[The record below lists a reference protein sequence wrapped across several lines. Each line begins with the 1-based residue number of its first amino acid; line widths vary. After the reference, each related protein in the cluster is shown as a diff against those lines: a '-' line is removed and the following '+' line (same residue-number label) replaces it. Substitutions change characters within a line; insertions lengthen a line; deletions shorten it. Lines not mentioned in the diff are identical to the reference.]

1 LRAKSYC
8 FLVYSLSISPIKS
21 PLFISH
27 IGEEAAEQKSLSKR
41 AQGEV
46 GRSNGRWGCSTL
58 HRYELPPQGYLRN
71 TEKEKRGNGENLKGE
86 GITRHQPP
94 LLVFVNR
101 HLWPEVSIVG
111 NNKTGDR

>member
-1 LRAKSYC
+1 M
-8 FLVYSLSISPIKS
+8 
-21 PLFISH
+21 
-27 IGEEAAEQKSLSKR
+27 
-41 AQGEV
+41 

-58 HRYELPPQGYLRN
+58 HRYELPPQGHLRN

-86 GITRHQPP
+86 EITRPQPP

-111 NNKTGDR
+111 NNKTGD